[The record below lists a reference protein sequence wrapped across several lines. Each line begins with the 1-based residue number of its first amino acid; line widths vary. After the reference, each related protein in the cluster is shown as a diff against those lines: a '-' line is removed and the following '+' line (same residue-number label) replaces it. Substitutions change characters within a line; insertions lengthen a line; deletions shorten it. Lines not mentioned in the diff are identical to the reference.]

1 MSLVVD
7 CNEKAPRSSVDETE
21 SLAGQAHGGGV
32 HNRQILLNVLG
43 QEPEEQLLIS
53 VLQ

>member
-1 MSLVVD
+1 MSLIVD
-7 CNEKAPRSSVDETE
+7 GDEEASGSSVDETK

-32 HNRQILLNVLG
+32 HNRQVLFNVLR
-43 QEPEEQLLIS
+43 QKPEEQLFIS